1 MTTTGPTAARL
12 GERPMLPEEELGLG
26 QSRESGGGL
35 LRRKDVL
42 GLQEMER
49 DEIETVLRNAA
60 SFKEILS
67 RPIKKVP
74 TLRGKSVVTLF
85 YENSTRTRTSFE
97 LAAKML
103 SADAVNIS
111 ASSSSVAKGESLK
124 DTALTLEAMG
134 MDLIVIR
141 HPTSGAPKYVA
152 DTVAIPVINA
162 GDGTHEHPTQGLLDL
177 FTLRETKGRIEGLK
191 VLIVG
196 DITHSRVARSNI
208 WGLMKLGAEVRL
220 CGPRTLL
227 PPGIEKLGARVYGR
241 LEDAIE
247 GVDVVNVLRIQLER
261 QQKGLF
267 PTLREY
273 SERFGVN
280 PRRLERAASDVT
292 VMHPGPMNRG
302 VEISPEVADAGYSV
316 ITAQVTNGVAVRMAL
331 LYLLIGAQG
340 GA

>member
-1 MTTTGPTAARL
+1 MVTTERGLERETQNGAA
-12 GERPMLPEEELGLG
+12 GM
-26 QSRESGGGL
+26 

-42 GLQEMER
+42 GLQDMER
-49 DEIETVLRNAA
+49 SEIEAVLRNALA
-60 SFKEILS
+60 FKDVMA

-74 TLRGKSVVTLF
+74 TLRGKSIVTLF

-97 LAAKML
+97 LAAKVM
-103 SADAVNIS
+103 SADAINIS
-111 ASSSSVAKGESLK
+111 AASSSVSKGESLK

-141 HPTSGAPKYVA
+141 HPLSGAPAYVA
-152 DTVAIPVINA
+152 QTVGVPVINA
-162 GDGTHEHPTQGLLDL
+162 GDGMHEHPTQGLLDM
-177 FTLRETKGRIEGLK
+177 FTLREAKGRLEGLK

-196 DITHSRVARSNI
+196 DIAHSRVARSNV
-208 WGLMKLGAEVRL
+208 WGLLKMGAEVRL
-220 CGPRTLL
+220 CGPSTLM
-227 PPGIEKLGARVYGR
+227 PTGVAELGAQVYER

-247 GVDVVNVLRIQLER
+247 GVDVVNVLRVQLER
-261 QQKGLF
+261 QERGLF

-280 PRRLERAASDVT
+280 PQRLQLAAPSVT

-331 LYLLIGAQG
+331 LYLLLG
-340 GA
+340 GQAATG

>member
-1 MTTTGPTAARL
+1 MAMIDR
-12 GERPMLPEEELGLG
+12 LPETGREEAGPLF
-26 QSRESGGGL
+26 RE
-35 LRRKDVL
+35 DVL
-42 GLQEMER
+42 TLREM
-49 DEIETVLRNAA
+49 DAAEIEAVLRNAA
-60 SFKEILS
+60 SFKEIMS

-85 YENSTRTRTSFE
+85 YENSTRTRASFE
-97 LAAKML
+97 LAAKMM

-141 HPTSGAPKYVA
+141 HPISGAPAYVA
-152 DTVAIPVINA
+152 QTVAVPVINA
-162 GDGTHEHPTQGLLDL
+162 GDGMHEHPSQGLLDL
-177 FTLRETKGRIEGLK
+177 FTVRETKGRIEGLK
-191 VLIVG
+191 ALIVG
-196 DITHSRVARSNI
+196 DIAHSRVARSNI
-208 WGLMKLGAEVRL
+208 WGLLKMGAEVRV
-220 CGPRTLL
+220 CGPSTLM
-227 PPGIEKLGARVYGR
+227 PSGIERLGPRIY
-241 LEDAIE
+241 EDLDEAIA

-261 QQKGLF
+261 QQRSLL

-280 PRRLERAASDVT
+280 PRRLERAAPDVT

-331 LYLLIGAQG
+331 LYLLLG
-340 GA
+340 GQDST